1 MANNPIDLDALVAS
15 NIITPSKRDEILEW
29 SKHTIK
35 TEGTSRFLQIFAA
48 FGAIVTGLGFILLL
62 AANWDTIS
70 DMTKTILMIGV
81 TSLSYIVAYW
91 LTYQSTHYPKTGQ
104 ALFLLGS
111 MLYGASIFLLGQT
124 YNLGGT
130 FASALLIWAIPT
142 ILLAYTTQFVNI
154 FLLSV
159 ILIYSYIFAEMVD
172 RFGFSGFV
180 ISNIFIAVGYLSLT
194 ILRYHR
200 GIYSNFSSIL
210 SWTGGASILGGLFS
224 YTFLDFWRYGG
235 ESWYT
240 NRDFQTTMWIL
251 FAIVSL
257 GIVAII
263 IDIIR
268 KSRLDNISDIPLL
281 LGLIP
286 IGLIFFY
293 TLNNSST
300 YGVFSYTNNTDMTM
314 YIPTILMNI
323 LYLAILSLMI
333 YLGVRRD
340 NRSLVN
346 ISMIYLALYLF
357 GKYLAFTF
365 DSKIDGAYIF
375 IGGGIAC
382 IILTILIEKVRR
394 RLMLSME

>member
-1 MANNPIDLDALVAS
+1 MATTLLDLDDLVTS
-15 NIITPSKRDEILEW
+15 GIITQEKRDDILAWNTQRSSVEW
-29 SKHTIK
+29 
-35 TEGTSRFLQIFAA
+35 TSRFLQIFAV
-48 FGAIVTGLGFILLL
+48 FGAIVTWLGFILLL

-70 DMTKTILMIGV
+70 DMTKAFLMIGA
-81 TSLSYIVAYW
+81 TTLSYIAGYW
-91 LTYQSTHYPKTGQ
+91 WTYHNSDYPKTGQ
-104 ALFLLGS
+104 ALFVLGS
-111 MLYGASIFLLGQT
+111 MLYGASIFLLGQI
-124 YNLGGT
+124 YNLWGT
-130 FASALLIWAIPT
+130 FADAFLIWALPT
-142 ILLAYTTQFVNI
+142 IFLAYTTRFVTI
-154 FLLSV
+154 FLLGV
-159 ILIYSYIFAEMVD
+159 ILVYSYIFAEMVD
-172 RFGFSGFV
+172 GFAFSGFI
-180 ISNIFIAVGYLSLT
+180 ISNIFIAIGYFSLT

-200 GIYSNFSSIL
+200 DIYSKFASIL

-251 FAIVSL
+251 SAIVWL
-257 GIVAII
+257 AIVAIA
-263 IDIIR
+263 IDVVR
-268 KSRLDNISDIPLL
+268 KSRLDATSDIPLL
-281 LGLIP
+281 LGLVP

-293 TLNNSST
+293 TLNHPGT
-300 YGVFSYTNNTDMTM
+300 YWVYDYTHADDMTM
-314 YIPTILMNI
+314 YIPTVLMNI

-346 ISMIYLALYLF
+346 IAMIYLALYLL
-357 GKYLAFTF
+357 GKYLAFAF

-394 RLMLSME
+394 RLMLTMN